1 MRFNQRCRKILK
13 QLNNPKSFSL
23 SKNVFILANKSTNIY
38 VMEKGNQNRYL
49 RQNITETYQK
59 EQTDAKLSQS
69 TIKIKNV
76 EKILIDDSVKKM

>member
-1 MRFNQRCRKILK
+1 MRFNQRCREILK
-13 QLNNPKSFSL
+13 QLNNRKSFSL

-49 RQNITETYQK
+49 RENITETYQK